1 MIFDFENT
9 GNPYFAYI
17 GNGLY
22 RAINAKYTELLYV
35 DLVSY
40 LQLIANFDERRFFR
54 PLRHTYDPERNITLI
69 EIEKGIFGITTD
81 RLHLFREE
89 YHIEQMQQEYN
100 ERYNHAKMCLEDIN
114 SRLLK

>member
-17 GNGLY
+17 GDGLY

-35 DLVSY
+35 DLIGY
-40 LQLIANFDERRFFR
+40 LQFIANFDERRFFR

-81 RLHLFREE
+81 RVNLFQNLHFLEKQE
-89 YHIEQMQQEYN
+89 QEYN
-100 ERYNHAKMCLEDIN
+100 EKYNHAKMCLEDIN